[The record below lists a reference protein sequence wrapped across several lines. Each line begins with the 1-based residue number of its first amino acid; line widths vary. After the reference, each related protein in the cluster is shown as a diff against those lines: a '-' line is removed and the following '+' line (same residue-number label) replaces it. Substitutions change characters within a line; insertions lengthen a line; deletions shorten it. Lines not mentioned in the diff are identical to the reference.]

1 MSSSAP
7 PLLAPLLSVL
17 PFAAVA
23 LVALGAAAL
32 LTRGR
37 RPSTRDEVQKTA
49 FRVEHVATAPLTETE
64 AKFFHRLVEALPEAV
79 VVPQM
84 AMSALVDVAEHQKRG
99 KHARYLNTNRAGFS
113 QKRLDYVLLDRES
126 LEVVCVI
133 ELDDHTHDAAARKT
147 ADAERDAILAG
158 VGYPVLRFDARKM
171 PTAAELREQLDE

>member
-1 MSSSAP
+1 MSSAAST
-7 PLLAPLLSVL
+7 LLAPLLSVL
-17 PFAAVA
+17 PYAAVA
-23 LVALGAAAL
+23 LVAACGLAMLA
-32 LTRGR
+32 RGR
-37 RPSTRDEVQKTA
+37 RPAARGDGGTPA

-64 AKFFHRLVEALPEAV
+64 AKFFRRLVEAVPEAV

-133 ELDDHTHDAAARKT
+133 ELDDHTHDAAARKA
-147 ADAERDAILAG
+147 ADAERDAILTGA
-158 VGYPVLRFDARKM
+158 GYPVLRFDARKM
-171 PTAAELREQLDE
+171 PTVVELREQFDA